1 MTLLV
6 LMAAA
11 LLARYVYFNVEFSYR
26 AWNQHE
32 QGFYAIYWKR
42 SRSFSVKRNPRKGWY
57 ISRHNRPVSALKRI
71 FELTEIL
78 FRGILMTVSDLID
91 DRIVQRQ

>member
-1 MTLLV
+1 MTLLAI
-6 LMAAA
+6 LAAA
-11 LLARYVYFNVEFSYR
+11 LIARYVYFNIEFSYR
-26 AWNQHE
+26 AWNPHE

-42 SRSFSVKRNPRKGWY
+42 SRSFRVKRNPRQGWY
-57 ISRHNRPVSALKRI
+57 ASRYKRPVSLLERI
-71 FELTEIL
+71 LELTEIL